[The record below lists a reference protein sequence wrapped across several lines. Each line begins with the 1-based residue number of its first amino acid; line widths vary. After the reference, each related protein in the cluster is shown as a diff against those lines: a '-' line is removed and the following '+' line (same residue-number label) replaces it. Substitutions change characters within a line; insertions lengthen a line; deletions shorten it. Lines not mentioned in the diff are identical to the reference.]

1 MRIPLRRMRGFSLVE
16 LVVVVVLL
24 GILSAVMFRMY
35 VDYTEQAEQTAM
47 EQVASGMRAALHL
60 RVAGLLARG
69 ADDAIGHLAGQNPM
83 DWLADKPH
91 LYAGVFHGVPPVE
104 LAPAPCWY
112 YDSHARE
119 IVYRPLR
126 TTHLEVPA
134 HPPHDIRFKV
144 WVEQGTLPGGEM
156 LAEPLRG
163 IRKLELAPVEA
174 YRWIT
179 QSR

>member
-1 MRIPLRRMRGFSLVE
+1 MRAPLCRVRGFSLVE
-16 LVVVVVLL
+16 LVVVVVLIGVL
-24 GILSAVMFRMY
+24 GAVMFRMY
-35 VDYTEQAEQTAM
+35 VDYAEQAEQTAM

-69 ADDAIGHLAGQNPM
+69 ADDVVPHLVQQNPM
-83 DWLADKPH
+83 DWLAEKPH
-91 LYAGVFHGVPPVE
+91 LYAGAFHGAAPSE

-112 YDSHARE
+112 YDSRAQE

-126 TTHLEVPA
+126 TAHLEAPA
-134 HPPHDIRFKV
+134 GAPQDIRFKI
-144 WVEQGTLPGGEM
+144 WVEQGVLPGGEM

-163 IRKLELAPVEA
+163 IRRLELAPTEP

-179 QSR
+179 SSR